1 MSDETE
7 TKEVEKN
14 IYIYLEKY
22 ILNTILMIS
31 VL

>member
-1 MSDETE
+1 MSDEIE

-22 ILNTILMIS
+22 ILNTMWCQIE
-31 VL
+31 